1 MDTATSTTKP
11 LLPSKPL
18 RCATPIEVD
27 PTDLE
32 VSAATVKAW
41 ISHLRSHG
49 WTDHDLDLHWISRA
63 RSGVIR

>member
-1 MDTATSTTKP
+1 MDAVNPTKLP
-11 LLPSKPL
+11 LVSKPP
-18 RCATPIEVD
+18 RCASPIEVD

-32 VSAATVKAW
+32 VPAATVKAW
-41 ISHLRSHG
+41 INHLRSHG